1 MAKQELVATI
11 RDRYRQSSKKG
22 KGRILDEFTAITGH
36 HRKHGIRL
44 LSGAVDDQ
52 GKQVVGRRIYGEA
65 VREAVIVVW
74 EASDLIC
81 GKRLKAALPN
91 LVDSMERHGHLSL
104 DPLVREHLLSASAA
118 TLDRLLKPIRP
129 TAGSRRRRKRRPY
142 MGIQVPVRTYN
153 DWNWPPPGFLEIDLV
168 AHCGGTL
175 SGSTIHSLVS
185 TAWYPQ
191 PGIHS
196 LAAIDICTGWTE
208 AVPLP
213 AREQSLVIE
222 GLVVEGLEAIAGQLP
237 FPVLGIDSD
246 NDSVFINQTLIRYCA
261 DRGIEFT
268 RFRAYRKNDQAKN
281 DQAKND
287 QAWIEQKNGSVV
299 RRFAGYDR
307 YSGRIAGQ
315 TMVHRYKAVRLHV
328 NYFQPSFKLLE
339 KIRDGARVINRYSPP
354 ATPCDRLMQHDETSV
369 VVKNELREYRAG
381 LDPVALLRSIR
392 EAQSWVAAMSLP
404 QSQGTPH
411 VESIDRFL
419 ARLPNLWQQG
429 EARPTHRA
437 QVRSPRHWRTRKDP
451 FEGVWRHVLLWLQK
465 DPDTNANDLL
475 AKLRETYPG
484 RFGDAQLRTLQRR
497 VKDWRGVMAKGL
509 IYAASDEPASEPSEK
524 VDLVL
529 VGVGNKG

>member
-1 MAKQELVATI
+1 MGGGVSKMAKQELVATI
-11 RDRYRQSSKKG
+11 RDRYRQSSKKD

-44 LSGAVDDQ
+44 LSGTADNQ
-52 GKQVVGRRIYGEA
+52 GKHVVGRRVYDEA

-74 EASDLIC
+74 EASDRIC

-91 LVDSMERHGHLSL
+91 LVNSMERHGHLSL

-118 TLDRLLKPIRP
+118 TLDRLLKHIRA

-142 MGIQVPVRTYN
+142 MGSQVPVRTYN

-175 SGSTIHSLVS
+175 SGSFIHSLVA
-185 TAWYPQ
+185 T
-191 PGIHS
+191 
-196 LAAIDICTGWTE
+196 DICTGWTE

-213 AREQSLVIE
+213 AREQSLV
-222 GLVVEGLEAIAGQLP
+222 VEGLKAIAGQLP
-237 FPVLGIDSD
+237 FTVLGIDSD
-246 NDSVFINQTLIRYCA
+246 NGSVFINQTPIGYCA

-268 RFRAYRKNDQAKN
+268 RSRAYR
-281 DQAKND
+281 KND

-315 TMVHRYKAVRLHV
+315 TMVHLYQAVRLHV

-339 KIRDGARVINRYSPP
+339 KIRDGARVIKRYSPP

-381 LDPVALLRSIR
+381 LDPVALLVPYGRHSR
-392 EAQSWVAAMSLP
+392 LWQRCPHLSPRGFLLVRALTGSWP
-404 QSQGTPH
+404 PCPTCGNRGKPGPPTGTKC
-411 VESIDRFL
+411 
-419 ARLPNLWQQG
+419 ARL
-429 EARPTHRA
+429 AT
-437 QVRSPRHWRTRKDP
+437 
-451 FEGVWRHVLLWLQK
+451 GV
-465 DPDTNANDLL
+465 
-475 AKLRETYPG
+475 PG
-484 RFGDAQLRTLQRR
+484 RIPSKAFGATCFCGFKKTPIPTPR
-497 VKDWRGVMAKGL
+497 
-509 IYAASDEPASEPSEK
+509 IC
-524 VDLVL
+524 
-529 VGVGNKG
+529 

>member
-1 MAKQELVATI
+1 MVGGVSKMAKQELVATI
-11 RDRYRQSSKKG
+11 RDRYRHSSKKD

-44 LSGAVDDQ
+44 LSGTADNQ
-52 GKQVVGRRIYGEA
+52 GKQVVGRRIYDDA

-74 EASDLIC
+74 EASDRIC
-81 GKRLKAALPN
+81 GNRLKAALPN

-104 DPLVREHLLSASAA
+104 DPLVREHILSASAA

-142 MGIQVPVRTYN
+142 MGSQVPVRTYN
-153 DWNWPPPGFLEIDLV
+153 DWNWPPPGFLKIDLV
-168 AHCGGTL
+168 AT
-175 SGSTIHSLVS
+175 
-185 TAWYPQ
+185 
-191 PGIHS
+191 
-196 LAAIDICTGWTE
+196 DICTGWTE

-213 AREQSLVIE
+213 AREQS
-222 GLVVEGLEAIAGQLP
+222 LVVEGLEAIAGQLP

-268 RFRAYRKNDQAKN
+268 RSRAYRKNDQAKN
-281 DQAKND
+281 DQA
-287 QAWIEQKNGSVV
+287 WTEQKNGSVV

-307 YSGRIAGQ
+307 YSGRLAGQ
-315 TMVHRYKAVRLHV
+315 TMVHLYQAVRLHV

-339 KIRDGARVINRYSPP
+339 KIRDGARVIKRYSPP
-354 ATPCDRLMQHDETSV
+354 ATPCDRLIQHDGTSV
-369 VVKNELREYRAG
+369 AVKNELREYRAG

-392 EAQSWVAAMSLP
+392 EAQSAMAAMFSP
-404 QSQGTPH
+404 QPRGTPLG
-411 VESIDRFL
+411 ESIDRFL
-419 ARLPNLWQQG
+419 ASLPNLWQQG
-429 EARPTHRA
+429 EARPTHRD

-465 DPDTNANDLL
+465 DPDTNAKDLL
-475 AKLRETYPG
+475 AKLREAYPG

-497 VKDWRGVMAKGL
+497 VKDWRGVMAKEL
-509 IYAASDEPASEPSEK
+509 LYATSDESASEPREK
-524 VDLVL
+524 VELAL
-529 VGVGNKG
+529 VGVGNND